1 MQQMFFQLC
10 HLAAP
15 VLALAV
21 MCTAHAIWC
30 RRSPEIPGLN
40 ALAGSGLAGLVA
52 LGAIQVALLAA
63 GQSAAEVVLA
73 GLFIDAPIYGCLA
86 YGYANFVNLG
96 QSSVRI
102 RIYRELLAAG
112 QQGLSARFLRGEYD
126 EAAMLKVRLSRL
138 VAAGDLADHDGTYTL
153 GRRRLWHIGS
163 CVFGLKKIVLGR
175 HTEFSS

>member
-1 MQQMFFQLC
+1 MQMEIFQLL

-15 VLALAV
+15 IFALAV
-21 MCTAHAIWC
+21 MCLVHSIWC

-40 ALAGSGLAGLVA
+40 ALAGSGLAGMAA
-52 LGAIQVALLAA
+52 LGAVQLALLAL
-63 GQSAAEVVLA
+63 GQPWREVIVASLW
-73 GLFIDAPIYGCLA
+73 IDAPIYGCLA

-112 QQGLSARFLRGEYD
+112 ANGLSGDFLRGEYD
-126 EAAMLKVRLSRL
+126 EATMLRVRLSRL
-138 VAAGDLADHDGTYTL
+138 VSAGDLLDDSGAYKL
-153 GRRRLWHIGS
+153 GRRRLLLIGN